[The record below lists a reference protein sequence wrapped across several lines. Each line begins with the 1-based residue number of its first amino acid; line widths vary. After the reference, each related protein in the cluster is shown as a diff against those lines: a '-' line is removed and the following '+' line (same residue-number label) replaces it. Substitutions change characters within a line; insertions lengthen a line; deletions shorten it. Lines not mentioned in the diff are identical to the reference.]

1 MYVLL
6 NNAVKPS
13 NFQLRY
19 ALTQK
24 RLSDFGQYRSILNV
38 NLLYLYI

>member
-6 NNAVKPS
+6 NNAVKPA
-13 NFQLRY
+13 NFQIHY

-24 RLSDFGQYRSILNV
+24 RLSDFGQYRSILNI
-38 NLLYLYI
+38 NLFYYYI